1 MFRSFQEQTI
11 PYLMEFKNSKAN
23 VLNHKRTPAEES
35 YYESYLL
42 QKNSDVG
49 NLYASNIYEG
59 QCFQQTIKHINRE
72 RTVQAAEMGREMKKL
87 QKKIDDLKQKS
98 KKIRLT
104 RQKKYSVDRMD
115 RVGFR
120 TERQES
126 SSLTLPFLDARC
138 QKHGSASRPFS
149 RALSD
154 LSMTSVENE
163 PLCQSSRSLDCL
175 LGPTTPSLQI
185 DCVNNDDNDDY
196 DNDDDDDD
204 DDVFGVNEQ
213 ETTGPTVFV
222 TRLDAKVTEI
232 KSPLNQRH
240 LCAFKQSSMG
250 NTGTNAGSFTP
261 KLTRVRSHTMKAA
274 KSHGDLTNLND
285 TTLVA
290 FDKRTRAKTTTKDDE
305 FDLEASYGTVHMRYI
320 SREDRA
326 KSASCF
332 PKI

>member
-1 MFRSFQEQTI
+1 MFRSFQEQVI
-11 PYLMEFKNSKAN
+11 SYVMEFKNSKAN

-98 KKIRLT
+98 KKVRLT
-104 RQKKYSVDRMD
+104 RQKKYSVERMD
-115 RVGFR
+115 SVGFR
-120 TERQES
+120 TARQEG

-138 QKHGSASRPFS
+138 QKHGSSSRPFS

-154 LSMTSVENE
+154 MSMTSVDNE
-163 PLCQSSRSLDCL
+163 PLRQSSRSLDCL
-175 LGPTTPSLQI
+175 LEPTTPSLQI
-185 DCVNNDDNDDY
+185 DCNNDANDYY
-196 DNDDDDDD
+196 DDDDDDD
-204 DDVFGVNEQ
+204 DDVFGANDQ

-232 KSPLNQRH
+232 KSPVNQRH
-240 LCAFKQSSMG
+240 LCTVKQSSMDT
-250 NTGTNAGSFTP
+250 TGTNPGSFTP

-274 KSHGDLTNLND
+274 KSQGDLTNLND

-290 FDKRTRAKTTTKDDE
+290 FDTRTRAKTTTKDDE
-305 FDLEASYGTVHMRYI
+305 FDLEASYGSVHMRYI